1 MSPPKKCVEVPAVPE
16 GIPYARRAVAI
27 GLVRWRLNGDGPSPH
42 ALRVDGVS
50 VWDINVQQAGLWLI
64 LSVGFVD
71 FERGVADPH
80 GSVHDDSLRRFVHA
94 HRLRKSPEGIVMHAT
109 MRIGNATLEID

>member
-27 GLVRWRLNGDGPSPH
+27 GLVRWRLNGDGPSPQG
-42 ALRVDGVS
+42 LRVHGVS

-71 FERGVADPH
+71 FEIGRASCRERDWSSDVCSSDLCHLLRNVLRYQLFPK
-80 GSVHDDSLRRFVHA
+80 GSLTPAER
-94 HRLRKSPEGIVMHAT
+94 SP
-109 MRIGNATLEID
+109 